1 MEMREVRREPLREF
15 FFHSLAVS
23 LAAEN
28 KTQKATERRE
38 KNVKGERASSPH
50 SFLSLLS
57 FSTHCSPLPP
67 TSTSHTKTLSLSPAK
82 KELERGREGRKRQR
96 PLARRRR
103 RVGEKNNLGTN
114 LADKAN
120 ASLGTLARRVRGRR
134 RAPGGTRLGMV
145 SLPRPREEC

>member
-67 TSTSHTKTLSLSPAK
+67 TSTSHTKTLSGRGGSDNALLRDDDDESGK
-82 KELERGREGRKRQR
+82 KTTLERTSLTKQMPPSE
-96 PLARRRR
+96 PL
-103 RVGEKNNLGTN
+103 
-114 LADKAN
+114 LA
-120 ASLGTLARRVRGRR
+120 
-134 RAPGGTRLGMV
+134 
-145 SLPRPREEC
+145 ECEADAALQEALDSEW

>member
-57 FSTHCSPLPP
+57 FSTHLDISHEDTLPLPCE
-67 TSTSHTKTLSLSPAK
+67 KRA
-82 KELERGREGRKRQR
+82 RKR
-96 PLARRRR
+96 
-103 RVGEKNNLGTN
+103 T
-114 LADKAN
+114 
-120 ASLGTLARRVRGRR
+120 
-134 RAPGGTRLGMV
+134 GGAEATTP
-145 SLPRPREEC
+145 SC